1 MMFRAAGL
9 AKPAAVSYSERA
21 RIRRTGIQ
29 TAHEHGQAMTEYVI
43 ILFGAMLML
52 LSILG
57 PMADSIQRYMKS
69 IYFCV
74 SLPYP

>member
-1 MMFRAAGL
+1 VR
-9 AKPAAVSYSERA
+9 ER
-21 RIRRTGIQ
+21 
-29 TAHEHGQAMTEYVI
+29 GQAMTEYVI

-57 PMADSIQRYMKS
+57 PMADAIQRYMKS

-74 SLPYP
+74 SLPFP

>member
-1 MMFRAAGL
+1 MKHRARRL
-9 AKPAAVSYSERA
+9 ANLKAVSYSERTMA
-21 RIRRTGIQ
+21 GGKGVTRAGER
-29 TAHEHGQAMTEYVI
+29 GQAMTEYVV
-43 ILFGAMLML
+43 ILFGAMLTL
-52 LSILG
+52 LTILG